1 MRAERSHCPHP
12 ASISSFLAESSAP
25 GFHFPIILGGASF
38 LEKGC
43 DGLGR
48 KVVFR
53 DEGFHL
59 PLPWPIALS
68 PQSLLRG
75 PPRSG
80 GACSPGSRKSPGSPP
95 LRHVLYDVP
104 SCAAITQI
112 LGIPVRRSRHLRGLG
127 SCSPSVR
134 QRVPDTTASGFGSR
148 DTTVGGGWGLQ
159 HYLPHFPIPKIR
171 IPGGPSLGSSLHL
184 ALLPH
189 TFPGR
194 LNVLMLDGVSPTLFM
209 SLSLD
214 DEFIS
219 MFLRNPS
226 PWPPVG
232 ARPLGSPLSDDSPIQ
247 QMATLPCRLLCGKN
261 SKTER

>member
-1 MRAERSHCPHP
+1 M
-12 ASISSFLAESSAP
+12 
-25 GFHFPIILGGASF
+25 
-38 LEKGC
+38 
-43 DGLGR
+43 
-48 KVVFR
+48 
-53 DEGFHL
+53 
-59 PLPWPIALS
+59 
-68 PQSLLRG
+68 
-75 PPRSG
+75 
-80 GACSPGSRKSPGSPP
+80 
-95 LRHVLYDVP
+95 
-104 SCAAITQI
+104 
-112 LGIPVRRSRHLRGLG
+112 
-127 SCSPSVR
+127 
-134 QRVPDTTASGFGSR
+134 
-148 DTTVGGGWGLQ
+148 GGGGLQ

-194 LNVLMLDGVSPTLFM
+194 LNVLMLDGISPTLFM

-232 ARPLGSPLSDDSPIQ
+232 ARPLGSPLSDDSPIR
-247 QMATLPCRLLCGKN
+247 QMATLPCRLLYGKN